1 MNWPG
6 FQILVYESSKLQSRT
21 SIRASAAISWVSIGQ
36 PIQGRLELIQMSAKI
51 LALPLSFDDNSVG
64 IIFRSILNMEID
76 GALSE
81 CRRRFVHKSR
91 FDFVAWGKS
100 PLPLEWEVGFVVEHN
115 VHKLADEFSD
125 ATHEHIWDRI
135 RVEGFSVDE
144 FRPRQLNIT
153 PNSDCLQQILPP
165 HLVELVCFKSPFE
178 SGENLFLQLIVFVNN
193 FDFLCR
199 PIFTM
204 EGKPPGYHP
213 ESTVQF
219 GIG

>member
-1 MNWPG
+1 
-6 FQILVYESSKLQSRT
+6 
-21 SIRASAAISWVSIGQ
+21 
-36 PIQGRLELIQMSAKI
+36 MSAKI
-51 LALPLSFDDNSVG
+51 LAFPLSFDDNSIG
-64 IIFRSILNMEID
+64 IIFRSILNMELD

-81 CRRRFVHKSR
+81 CSRRFVHKSR

-153 PNSDCLQQILPP
+153 PNSHCLQQIRPR
-165 HLVELVCFKSPFE
+165 HLVELVCFKSLFE
-178 SGENLFLQLIVFVNN
+178 SGDNLFLYLIESVKD
-193 FDFLCR
+193 FDFQCR
-199 PIFTM
+199 LIITM
-204 EGKPPGYHP
+204 EGTHPGYPP
-213 ESTVQF
+213 ERTVEF
-219 GIG
+219 GIGRHSRMICRRAVAHFFVWGLCT